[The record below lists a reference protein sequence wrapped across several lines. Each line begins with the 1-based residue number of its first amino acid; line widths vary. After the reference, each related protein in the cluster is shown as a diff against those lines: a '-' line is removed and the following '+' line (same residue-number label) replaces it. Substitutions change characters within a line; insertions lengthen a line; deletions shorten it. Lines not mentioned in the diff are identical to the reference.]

1 MTREEI
7 ASMIAGIGLPNAC
20 DHFRDKKGQHPQG
33 PPFICFLYPN
43 DDDFKADNVNYARVT
58 ALVIELYTDNVDFGL
73 EDAVA
78 AALIAHELPF
88 TKDQTYIDSERMYQT
103 TYETEVILNA

>member
-7 ASMIAGIGLPNAC
+7 ASMIAGIGLPNAY
-20 DHFRDKKGQHPQG
+20 DHFRDEDGQHPQG

-58 ALVIELYTDNVDFGL
+58 ALVIELYTDNVDFAL

-78 AALIAHELPF
+78 AALIANELPF
-88 TKDQTYIDSERMYQT
+88 AKEQRYIDAERMYQT